1 MHMRRLLL
9 LVLLWLVA
17 ASAALAATPP
27 SIGWF
32 FDNWKTGR
40 QMGPYGDVAAA
51 CSAMVALNNDAS
63 AGISSSLLESTQL
76 SSNSGQCKWQNYA
89 NGQKLGDP
97 AYGSVRGKLS
107 CPGDVAPD
115 ATGMCP
121 DPPDQCKS
129 KSGTSEIVNVTAGW
143 ARDPG
148 PTTPAQIWVY
158 TYKLPATG
166 VANFC
171 SSDGCQ
177 QSIDVT
183 EPCAE
188 CQAYTSQVPGTNGLY
203 RKSVD
208 FRAHYS
214 GTSCDPS
221 KSDIDRDLTS
231 ANDQRDPPCPGYVGE
246 VNGVKGCY
254 GTADKPVRPTDPQM
268 PNKPQ
273 DNGNPA
279 AGPKPSSGEGSG
291 TGGTGRT
298 PSTGTG
304 GSAGG
309 PAGAAAGGTGSG
321 GSGSGSGTRPDGTTN
336 KPSDGK
342 EQQACGAPGQPKC
355 QIDETG
361 TPKIEDGKFDKAA
374 DQYKTD
380 RDALRDKASGTS
392 DKGFFDGWRSFWF
405 APPIAACVPF
415 ALPSLLNV
423 SLGNVDP
430 CAVVEGVRS
439 IMAYIWAL
447 AGLLLCV
454 GMVTRTI
461 RGGA

>member
-1 MHMRRLLL
+1 MRRALLICL
-9 LVLLWLVA
+9 CWLVA
-17 ASAALAATPP
+17 GSAFAAVCP
-27 SIGWF
+27 SKWSIYYQDKVWVYDGA
-32 FDNWKTGR
+32 D
-40 QMGPYGDVAAA
+40 AA
-51 CSAMVALNNDAS
+51 CSAAMRYQFGKVPAFTVTYSGDSPSRTAACRPNDAP
-63 AGISSSLLESTQL
+63 
-76 SSNSGQCKWQNYA
+76 Y
-89 NGQKLGDP
+89 
-97 AYGSVRGKLS
+97 
-107 CPGDVAPD
+107 
-115 ATGMCP
+115 
-121 DPPDQCKS
+121 
-129 KSGTSEIVNVTAGW
+129 SGTTFNATEQPQGTCDVCATRAGASEIVNITAGW
-143 ARDPG
+143 ARDAG
-148 PTTPAQIWVY
+148 PTTPAQTWVY
-158 TYKLPATG
+158 TYKLPASGT
-166 VANFC
+166 ASMC
-171 SSDGCQ
+171 SPDGCL
-177 QSIDVT
+177 QSIDVN
-183 EPCAE
+183 EPCAD
-188 CQAYTSQVPGTNGLY
+188 CQAYTSQVPGANGLY

-214 GTSCDPS
+214 GTSCAAGSGDVPPNLIS
-221 KSDIDRDLTS
+221 ASDTS
-231 ANDQRDPPCPGYVGE
+231 DPPCPGYVGE
-246 VNGVKGCY
+246 VNGVRGCY

-298 PSTGTG
+298 PSTGAG

-361 TPKIEDGKFDKAA
+361 TPKIEDGKYDKAA

-415 ALPSLLNV
+415 ALPALLNV

-461 RGGA
+461 RGGS

>member
-1 MHMRRLLL
+1 MIRRF
-9 LVLLWLVA
+9 LVIFLFLSAPAFA
-17 ASAALAATPP
+17 AVPP

-129 KSGTSEIVNVTAGW
+129 KAGTSEIVNITSGW
-143 ARDPG
+143 SRDAG
-148 PTTPAQIWVY
+148 PTTPAQSWVY
-158 TYKLPATG
+158 TYKLPAAG

-214 GTSCDPS
+214 GTACDPS

-254 GTADKPVRPTDPQM
+254 GTADKPVRPTEPQM

-321 GSGSGSGTRPDGTTN
+321 GTGSGTRPDGTTN
-336 KPSDGK
+336 KPSEGK

-355 QIDETG
+355 AIDESG
-361 TPKIEDGKFDKAA
+361 MPDGKSAFDGSKGDLDKA
-374 DQYKTD
+374 D
-380 RDALRDKASGTS
+380 RDRTDMLSRIKDTGDKNTS
-392 DKGFFDGWRSFWF
+392 WGQSFSWVQHGGCE
-405 APPIAACVPF
+405 PWDLGVLPLGVDIPIKVNICPIMPYIEWVTSFLWAITTF
-415 ALPSLLNV
+415 ALT
-423 SLGNVDP
+423 
-430 CAVVEGVRS
+430 
-439 IMAYIWAL
+439 I
-447 AGLLLCV
+447 
-454 GMVTRTI
+454 GMVFRVTSSS
-461 RGGA
+461 GS